1 MVGMRSGV
9 GDERESAIQSGWT
22 VEGRPTEPES
32 VEPAQS
38 PAEID
43 ELSDDTSAADHDTLS
58 GEMKPGHEQPAHEQP
73 AQMSNLTVV
82 LLGVT
87 GGIAMLYAWV
97 WMSWAQYYATVNT
110 AVAAGSGSIGGV
122 LQQIVFWIVPLA
134 PVLWF
139 LSALLLQRHNQ
150 RRLALALVIG
160 LIVTFPLPMV
170 LSSGAAL

>member
-1 MVGMRSGV
+1 MRSGV

-32 VEPAQS
+32 GAPERIAPALS
-38 PAEID
+38 PAEIHD
-43 ELSDDTSAADHDTLS
+43 ASVEDGGDLSEETN
-58 GEMKPGHEQPAHEQP
+58 PAQEKP
-73 AQMSNLTVV
+73 AQMSSLTVV

-110 AVAAGSGSIGGV
+110 AVAAGSGSLGGI

-139 LSALLLQRHNQ
+139 LSALIMQRHNQ